1 MEKIIE
7 KLEIHQET
15 TKQALV
21 DYLKELIK
29 EEISENNVLIKRM
42 DDINSL
48 MVHIHHIR
56 KTTKEFDEEIEML
69 ERETKVIIQES
80 NKKLMDLYYKSF
92 TEWQVEGN
100 FLSKFKVV
108 QIAVPQIRSDYA
120 GKSGVVHLA

>member
-92 TEWQVEGN
+92 TGMDTNLPSEN
-100 FLSKFKVV
+100 NK
-108 QIAVPQIRSDYA
+108 
-120 GKSGVVHLA
+120 